1 MATYAV
7 IHPVAGLQLFAY
19 PLGAAYPLSA
29 WDTHKVAMAHS
40 NKLYTA
46 TIDLAKSLQWAIFQG
61 SSQPAD
67 FDAALYEDQFF
78 VGADGIGVPV
88 NITPGSISSIHRGD
102 NSYVRLF
109 YNENANVVIPITI
122 DITSLDVRFVLEDE
136 TQTNIY
142 ERTNG
147 QINRTTTSFTVL
159 IPNTVTNN
167 LKSYIWSLRTTAD
180 DKVLVK
186 GSMQVEYAAD

>member
-1 MATYAV
+1 MATYEV

-19 PLGAAYPLSA
+19 PLGTAYPLSA
-29 WDTHKVAMAHS
+29 WNTHKVAMTES

-46 TIDLAKSLQWAIFQG
+46 TIDLTKSTKWAIFQG
-61 SSQPAD
+61 SGQPTD

-78 VGADGIGVPV
+78 VGSDGIGVPV
-88 NITPGSISSIHRGD
+88 NVTPGSISSIHRGD

-122 DITSLDVRFVLEDE
+122 DITLLDVRFVIEDE

-142 ERTNG
+142 ERTNS
-147 QINRTTTSFTVL
+147 QIARTTTSFTVL
-159 IPNTVTNN
+159 IPDTVTSA
-167 LKSYIWSLRTTAD
+167 LKSYIWSLRETATS
-180 DKVLVK
+180 KLLVK